1 MHMNPKQKVLVME
14 FCSGGSLLNLLEE
27 PENAFGLPESE
38 FLIVLQCVGKNQQ
51 SQLNV
56 GNGNVWVCQQQALAR
71 RHYCR

>member
-38 FLIVLQCVGKNQQ
+38 FLVVLQCVGKNQL
-51 SQLNV
+51 SKLNV
-56 GNGNVWVCQQQALAR
+56 GNGNVLGMSAASTC
-71 RHYCR
+71 